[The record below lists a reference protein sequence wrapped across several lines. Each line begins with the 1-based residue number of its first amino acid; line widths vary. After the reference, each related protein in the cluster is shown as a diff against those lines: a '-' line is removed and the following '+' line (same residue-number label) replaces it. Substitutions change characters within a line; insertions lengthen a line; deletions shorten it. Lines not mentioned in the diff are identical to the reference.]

1 MENPFLWQLLLQAVL
16 ILLNAV
22 FACAEIAVISMN
34 DMKLEQLA
42 AQGDRRAIRLSR
54 LVSQPARFLA
64 TIQVAITLSGFLGSA
79 FAADNFAA
87 RLTEWL
93 LSLGIPV
100 PASTLN
106 TVSVVIITLIL
117 SYVTLIF
124 GELVPKRLAMKRAE
138 SLALGIANL
147 VSLISKLFAPIVWAL
162 TASTNLVLRLCGVDP
177 DAEDE
182 EVSEEE
188 IRLLVEKGGSK
199 GVIAPQ
205 ETTFIQNVFEFND
218 LTVEEFATHR
228 TDVCH
233 LCLDEPQ
240 EAWETTI
247 HDSRHSRYPV
257 CESTV
262 DQVVGI
268 LDAKRYFRLS
278 DKSRESV
285 MQHAVTPPWFIPE
298 TVRADVLFKQMQHSR
313 NHFAVVLDEYGGMA
327 GIVTMSDLLEQL
339 VGDLDDS
346 AEHEPVLPEI
356 EPLDSGTWR
365 ILGSAPL
372 AHVAKALHVNLPVK
386 EYDTFG
392 GFVFA
397 CYGFVPEDGAEFE
410 LDACGLHIH
419 VTQAAA
425 GRRLPRNAASRPIED
440 QGAYAPLPLLPGGQL
455 IHQRHGQ
462 RHHTVAVGL
471 FFLSLLLSRL
481 QQITAVHGPRP
492 CPEPALKLHRR
503 LLVRS
508 QQPQGHQAAG
518 GRAADGAP
526 AHTGAELGRQAT
538 DVLMVQ
544 ALLLRKGE
552 KRRLTAVIVPLLDV
566 AEGLRALCMIHLSPA
581 PLLFAQKSNQ
591 YCTIRRPC

>member
-138 SLALGIANL
+138 S
-147 VSLISKLFAPIVWAL
+147 
-162 TASTNLVLRLCGVDP
+162 LCGVDP

-419 VTQAAA
+419 VTQ
-425 GRRLPRNAASRPIED
+425 I
-440 QGAYAPLPLLPGGQL
+440 
-455 IHQRHGQ
+455 
-462 RHHTVAVGL
+462 
-471 FFLSLLLSRL
+471 
-481 QQITAVHGPRP
+481 
-492 CPEPALKLHRR
+492 
-503 LLVRS
+503 
-508 QQPQGHQAAG
+508 QGHKLQ
-518 GRAADGAP
+518 RAVVCRETPPHDP
-526 AHTGAELGRQAT
+526 
-538 DVLMVQ
+538 
-544 ALLLRKGE
+544 
-552 KRRLTAVIVPLLDV
+552 
-566 AEGLRALCMIHLSPA
+566 
-581 PLLFAQKSNQ
+581 
-591 YCTIRRPC
+591 

>member
-1 MENPFLWQLLLQAVL
+1 M
-16 ILLNAV
+16 
-22 FACAEIAVISMN
+22 
-34 DMKLEQLA
+34 
-42 AQGDRRAIRLSR
+42 
-54 LVSQPARFLA
+54 
-64 TIQVAITLSGFLGSA
+64 
-79 FAADNFAA
+79 
-87 RLTEWL
+87 
-93 LSLGIPV
+93 
-100 PASTLN
+100 
-106 TVSVVIITLIL
+106 SVVIITLIL

-365 ILGSAPL
+365 ILGSAPPGPCGQSAACQPSRQGIRHL
-372 AHVAKALHVNLPVK
+372 RRLCLCLLRLCAGGRGGIRTGRLRPPHPR
-386 EYDTFG
+386 DTDPG
-392 GFVFA
+392 
-397 CYGFVPEDGAEFE
+397 
-410 LDACGLHIH
+410 
-419 VTQAAA
+419 TQAAA

-544 ALLLRKGE
+544 SLLLRKGE

>member
-1 MENPFLWQLLLQAVL
+1 MDLKWFE
-16 ILLNAV
+16 
-22 FACAEIAVISMN
+22 E
-34 DMKLEQLA
+34 LE
-42 AQGDRRAIRLSR
+42 
-54 LVSQPARFLA
+54 AR
-64 TIQVAITLSGFLGSA
+64 
-79 FAADNFAA
+79 
-87 RLTEWL
+87 
-93 LSLGIPV
+93 IPHDGV
-100 PASTLN
+100 RT
-106 TVSVVIITLIL
+106 
-117 SYVTLIF
+117 
-124 GELVPKRLAMKRAE
+124 R
-138 SLALGIANL
+138 
-147 VSLISKLFAPIVWAL
+147 FAPSPTGYMHVGNLRTAL
-162 TASTNLVLRLCGVDP
+162 YTWLIARHSQGTFILRIEDTDQTRQVEGATEVIYRTLAECHLDHDEGP
-177 DAEDE
+177 DVGGPVAPYIQTQRRDTYGKYA
-182 EVSEEE
+182 
-188 IRLLVEKGGSK
+188 RLLVEKGGSK

-419 VTQAAA
+419 VTQ
-425 GRRLPRNAASRPIED
+425 I
-440 QGAYAPLPLLPGGQL
+440 
-455 IHQRHGQ
+455 
-462 RHHTVAVGL
+462 
-471 FFLSLLLSRL
+471 
-481 QQITAVHGPRP
+481 
-492 CPEPALKLHRR
+492 
-503 LLVRS
+503 
-508 QQPQGHQAAG
+508 QGHKLQ
-518 GRAADGAP
+518 RAVVCRETPPPDP
-526 AHTGAELGRQAT
+526 
-538 DVLMVQ
+538 
-544 ALLLRKGE
+544 
-552 KRRLTAVIVPLLDV
+552 
-566 AEGLRALCMIHLSPA
+566 
-581 PLLFAQKSNQ
+581 
-591 YCTIRRPC
+591 

>member
-327 GIVTMSDLLEQL
+327 GHHERSSGAVGGRSGRQRGARARPPGDRTAGLRHLAYSGQRPPGPCGQSAACQPSRQGIRHLRRLCLCLLRL
-339 VGDLDDS
+339 CAGGRGGIRTGRLRPP
-346 AEHEPVLPEI
+346 HP
-356 EPLDSGTWR
+356 R
-365 ILGSAPL
+365 
-372 AHVAKALHVNLPVK
+372 
-386 EYDTFG
+386 DTDPG
-392 GFVFA
+392 
-397 CYGFVPEDGAEFE
+397 
-410 LDACGLHIH
+410 
-419 VTQAAA
+419 TQAAA

-471 FFLSLLLSRL
+471 FSS
-481 QQITAVHGPRP
+481 P
-492 CPEPALKLHRR
+492 C
-503 LLVRS
+503 
-508 QQPQGHQAAG
+508 
-518 GRAADGAP
+518 
-526 AHTGAELGRQAT
+526 
-538 DVLMVQ
+538 
-544 ALLLRKGE
+544 
-552 KRRLTAVIVPLLDV
+552 
-566 AEGLRALCMIHLSPA
+566 
-581 PLLFAQKSNQ
+581 F
-591 YCTIRRPC
+591 

>member
-372 AHVAKALHVNLPVK
+372 AHVAKALHVSLPAK

-419 VTQAAA
+419 VTQ
-425 GRRLPRNAASRPIED
+425 I
-440 QGAYAPLPLLPGGQL
+440 
-455 IHQRHGQ
+455 
-462 RHHTVAVGL
+462 
-471 FFLSLLLSRL
+471 
-481 QQITAVHGPRP
+481 
-492 CPEPALKLHRR
+492 
-503 LLVRS
+503 
-508 QQPQGHQAAG
+508 QGHKLQ
-518 GRAADGAP
+518 RAVVCRETPPPDP
-526 AHTGAELGRQAT
+526 
-538 DVLMVQ
+538 
-544 ALLLRKGE
+544 
-552 KRRLTAVIVPLLDV
+552 
-566 AEGLRALCMIHLSPA
+566 
-581 PLLFAQKSNQ
+581 
-591 YCTIRRPC
+591 

>member
-298 TVRADVLFKQMQHSR
+298 TVRRMCCSSR
-313 NHFAVVLDEYGGMA
+313 CSIPA
-327 GIVTMSDLLEQL
+327 TT
-339 VGDLDDS
+339 
-346 AEHEPVLPEI
+346 LPWCW
-356 EPLDSGTWR
+356 T
-365 ILGSAPL
+365 
-372 AHVAKALHVNLPVK
+372 N
-386 EYDTFG
+386 
-392 GFVFA
+392 
-397 CYGFVPEDGAEFE
+397 
-410 LDACGLHIH
+410 
-419 VTQAAA
+419 
-425 GRRLPRNAASRPIED
+425 
-440 QGAYAPLPLLPGGQL
+440 
-455 IHQRHGQ
+455 
-462 RHHTVAVGL
+462 
-471 FFLSLLLSRL
+471 
-481 QQITAVHGPRP
+481 TAVW
-492 CPEPALKLHRR
+492 
-503 LLVRS
+503 
-508 QQPQGHQAAG
+508 
-518 GRAADGAP
+518 RAS
-526 AHTGAELGRQAT
+526 
-538 DVLMVQ
+538 
-544 ALLLRKGE
+544 
-552 KRRLTAVIVPLLDV
+552 
-566 AEGLRALCMIHLSPA
+566 SP
-581 PLLFAQKSNQ
+581 
-591 YCTIRRPC
+591 